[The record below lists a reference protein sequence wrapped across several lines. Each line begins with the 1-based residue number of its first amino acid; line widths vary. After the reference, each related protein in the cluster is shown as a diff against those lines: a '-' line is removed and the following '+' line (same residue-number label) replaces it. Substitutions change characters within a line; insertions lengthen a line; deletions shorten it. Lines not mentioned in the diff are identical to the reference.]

1 MELNEIKE
9 DFNISLLSNIS
20 ENQNTDI
27 INNFGNN
34 FENESII
41 SSIDYSNDN
50 SKEEEEEIIIN
61 TEKKHKKRNKDE
73 LNLTPLP
80 LFSCIYCSNDKI
92 AFSHLSK
99 EIISD
104 KYLFQTS
111 YYDIQELN
119 KLINDSLIEKDSQN
133 DKLIKIIIEYS
144 EYLKKFFTNE
154 ESEKYLKSNHYKLL
168 CINNKNYIQQYF
180 NNKLENSINRK
191 KNEQIFKEIKI
202 IPRNS
207 NYNKSLFNTTNSL
220 VNNIAAFNSQE
231 NNINPNK
238 NNSLISDINFNSISL
253 NYDNNYSANN
263 NNIKLLN
270 VYSIG
275 MDFIVENIDKDSEE
289 DEDDFLE
296 FLRFDLRRKINHN
309 DIIWEKKSFNIWN
322 PIFCDDEEEEEN
334 EKGILYESKYLLHKN
349 STYSLQLNH
358 KNKIN
363 DSVNLNNHHNQHL
376 NLSSK
381 QRTKNKI
388 KTEKLDKLLK
398 EKVDYIEKINR
409 ENNSVNKNLN
419 KTVLKLKDLTNEI
432 NSKNQGST
440 QYESKFSNISNNKN
454 SFLDKNQSSIF
465 SINSFNLNSL
475 LNQNLSQNYPSRLRK
490 VFSMNKVNNNKR
502 KNNKIKRKMENI
514 LDLINYES
522 PSHKNLNIYENKR
535 INSILSNSFQK
546 LNIKTRENKFNS
558 FFDN

>member
-20 ENQNTDI
+20 ENKNTDI
-27 INNFGNN
+27 INDFGNN

-50 SKEEEEEIIIN
+50 SKEEEEIIIN

-133 DKLIKIIIEYS
+133 DKLIKIIIEYT
-144 EYLKKFFTNE
+144 EYFKKYFTNE
-154 ESEKYLKSNHYKLL
+154 ESEKYLKSSHYKLL

-191 KNEQIFKEIKI
+191 KNEQISKEIKI
-202 IPRNS
+202 ILRNS

-220 VNNIAAFNSQE
+220 VNNIAAFNIQE

-289 DEDDFLE
+289 EEEDFLK
-296 FLRFDLRRKINHN
+296 FLRFDLRRKINHD
-309 DIIWEKKSFNIWN
+309 DIIWENKSFDIWN
-322 PIFCDDEEEEEN
+322 PIFCDDEIEEN
-334 EKGILYESKYLLHKN
+334 DNKNNIYKKKFLFHKN
-349 STYSLQLNH
+349 STYSLQLN
-358 KNKIN
+358 NQNINLN
-363 DSVNLNNHHNQHL
+363 DSINIHHNQHL
-376 NLSSK
+376 NLSNKERS
-381 QRTKNKI
+381 KNKI
-388 KTEKLDKLLK
+388 KVQKLDKLFRDK
-398 EKVDYIEKINR
+398 YDYIEKLNR
-409 ENNSVNKNLN
+409 KNEKNMNKNLN
-419 KTVLKLKDLTNEI
+419 ITYLKLKDFTNEF

-440 QYESKFSNISNNKN
+440 QYESKFSSISNNKN
-454 SFLDKNQSSIF
+454 SFLDRNQSSF
-465 SINSFNLNSL
+465 LGVNSFNLNSL

-490 VFSMNKVNNNKR
+490 VFSITKIQNNKR

-514 LDLINYES
+514 LDMINNDNSSNKKYFS
-522 PSHKNLNIYENKR
+522 PYIYENKR
-535 INSILSNSFQK
+535 REIN
-546 LNIKTRENKFNS
+546 FNS
-558 FFDN
+558 FFEN

>member
-1 MELNEIKE
+1 MELNDIKE
-9 DFNISLLSNIS
+9 DFNISLLSNES
-20 ENQNTDI
+20 KDENNDI

-34 FENESII
+34 FQNTSII

-50 SKEEEEEIIIN
+50 SKEEEEIIIN

-99 EIISD
+99 EILSD

-111 YYDIQELN
+111 NYDIQELN
-119 KLINDSLIEKDSQN
+119 KLMNDSLIEKDIQN
-133 DKLIKIIIEYS
+133 DKLIKIIIEHS
-144 EYLKKFFTNE
+144 DYLKKNFSKE
-154 ESEKYLKSNHYKLL
+154 ESEKYLTSNQFKLF
-168 CINNKNYIQQYF
+168 CIKNNNYIQQYF

-220 VNNIAAFNSQE
+220 VNNIAAFNIQE

-253 NYDNNYSANN
+253 NYDNNYSTNN

-270 VYSIG
+270 AYSIG
-275 MDFIVENIDKDSEE
+275 KDFIVENIDKDSEE

-296 FLRFDLRRKINHN
+296 FLRFDLRRKINHD

-322 PIFCDDEEEEEN
+322 PIFCEDEEEEN
-334 EKGILYESKYLLHKN
+334 ENNNLYESKYLLNKHSN
-349 STYSLQLNH
+349 YSLQLNH
-358 KNKIN
+358 RKKLNNNSI
-363 DSVNLNNHHNQHL
+363 LNNHHKQHF
-376 NLSSK
+376 NFSSK
-381 QRTKNKI
+381 QRTKNRM
-388 KTEKLDKLLK
+388 KTEKLEKLFK
-398 EKVDYIEKINR
+398 EKIEYIEKINKV
-409 ENNSVNKNLN
+409 NKSVNKNINNTL
-419 KTVLKLKDLTNEI
+419 LKSKDLTNEF

-440 QYESKFSNISNNKN
+440 QYESKISSLYCNKN
-454 SFLDKNQSSIF
+454 SFLDKNQSNIF
-465 SINSFNLNSL
+465 SSNSFNLNSL
-475 LNQNLSQNYPSRLRK
+475 LNQNLSQNYPSSLSK
-490 VFSMNKVNNNKR
+490 AFSINTLFIYYLFNFPKMN
-502 KNNKIKRKMENI
+502 
-514 LDLINYES
+514 
-522 PSHKNLNIYENKR
+522 
-535 INSILSNSFQK
+535 
-546 LNIKTRENKFNS
+546 
-558 FFDN
+558 

>member
-289 DEDDFLE
+289 DEDDFLK

-363 DSVNLNNHHNQHL
+363 DSINLNNHHNQHL

-398 EKVDYIEKINR
+398 EKVDYI
-409 ENNSVNKNLN
+409 NNSVNKNLN

>member
-1 MELNEIKE
+1 MELNDIKE
-9 DFNISLLSNIS
+9 DFNISLLSNES
-20 ENQNTDI
+20 KDENKDI

-34 FENESII
+34 FQNTSII

-50 SKEEEEEIIIN
+50 SKEEEEIIIN

-80 LFSCIYCSNDKI
+80 IFSCIYCSNDKI

-99 EIISD
+99 EILSD

-111 YYDIQELN
+111 NYDIQELN
-119 KLINDSLIEKDSQN
+119 KLMNDSLIEKDIQN
-133 DKLIKIIIEYS
+133 DKLIKIIIKHS
-144 EYLKKFFTNE
+144 DYLKKNFSKE
-154 ESEKYLKSNHYKLL
+154 ESEKYFTSNQYKLF
-168 CINNKNYIQQYF
+168 CINNENYISQYL

-289 DEDDFLE
+289 DEDDFLK

-309 DIIWEKKSFNIWN
+309 DIIWEKKALIY
-322 PIFCDDEEEEEN
+322 
-334 EKGILYESKYLLHKN
+334 GILFFVMMKK
-349 STYSLQLNH
+349 
-358 KNKIN
+358 KK
-363 DSVNLNNHHNQHL
+363 
-376 NLSSK
+376 K
-381 QRTKNKI
+381 MKR
-388 KTEKLDKLLK
+388 
-398 EKVDYIEKINR
+398 
-409 ENNSVNKNLN
+409 
-419 KTVLKLKDLTNEI
+419 
-432 NSKNQGST
+432 
-440 QYESKFSNISNNKN
+440 
-454 SFLDKNQSSIF
+454 
-465 SINSFNLNSL
+465 
-475 LNQNLSQNYPSRLRK
+475 
-490 VFSMNKVNNNKR
+490 VFYMKVNIYYI
-502 KNNKIKRKMENI
+502 KILLI
-514 LDLINYES
+514 L
-522 PSHKNLNIYENKR
+522 
-535 INSILSNSFQK
+535 
-546 LNIKTRENKFNS
+546 FN
-558 FFDN
+558 

>member
-289 DEDDFLE
+289 EEEDFLK
-296 FLRFDLRRKINHN
+296 FLRFDLRRKINHD
-309 DIIWEKKSFNIWN
+309 DIIWEKKSFDIWN
-322 PIFCDDEEEEEN
+322 PIFCDDEIEEN
-334 EKGILYESKYLLHKN
+334 DNNNISRKNNIYKKRYLYHKN
-349 STYSLQLNH
+349 STYSLQFNNQNNL
-358 KNKIN
+358 N
-363 DSVNLNNHHNQHL
+363 DSINIHHNEHL
-376 NLSSK
+376 NLSNKERS
-381 QRTKNKI
+381 KNKI
-388 KTEKLDKLLK
+388 KAQKLDKLFRDK
-398 EKVDYIEKINR
+398 YDYIEKLNR
-409 ENNSVNKNLN
+409 KNEKNMNKNLN
-419 KTVLKLKDLTNEI
+419 ITSLKLKDLTNEF

-440 QYESKFSNISNNKN
+440 QYESKFSNLSNNKN
-454 SFLDKNQSSIF
+454 SFLDRNQSSF
-465 SINSFNLNSL
+465 LGVNSFNLKSL
-475 LNQNLSQNYPSRLRK
+475 LNLNLSQNYPSRLRK
-490 VFSMNKVNNNKR
+490 VFSITKIQNNK

-514 LDLINYES
+514 LDMINNENSSNKKYFS
-522 PSHKNLNIYENKR
+522 PYVYENRRKE
-535 INSILSNSFQK
+535 I
-546 LNIKTRENKFNS
+546 KFNS
-558 FFDN
+558 FFEN

>member
-20 ENQNTDI
+20 ENKNTDI

-99 EIISD
+99 EIFSE

-111 YYDIQELN
+111 NYDIQELN

-144 EYLKKFFTNE
+144 EYFKKYFTNE
-154 ESEKYLKSNHYKLL
+154 ESEQYLKSNHYKLL

-289 DEDDFLE
+289 DEDDFLK

-309 DIIWEKKSFNIWN
+309 DIIWEKK
-322 PIFCDDEEEEEN
+322 
-334 EKGILYESKYLLHKN
+334 
-349 STYSLQLNH
+349 
-358 KNKIN
+358 
-363 DSVNLNNHHNQHL
+363 
-376 NLSSK
+376 
-381 QRTKNKI
+381 
-388 KTEKLDKLLK
+388 KL
-398 EKVDYIEKINR
+398 
-409 ENNSVNKNLN
+409 
-419 KTVLKLKDLTNEI
+419 
-432 NSKNQGST
+432 
-440 QYESKFSNISNNKN
+440 
-454 SFLDKNQSSIF
+454 
-465 SINSFNLNSL
+465 
-475 LNQNLSQNYPSRLRK
+475 
-490 VFSMNKVNNNKR
+490 
-502 KNNKIKRKMENI
+502 
-514 LDLINYES
+514 
-522 PSHKNLNIYENKR
+522 
-535 INSILSNSFQK
+535 
-546 LNIKTRENKFNS
+546 
-558 FFDN
+558 